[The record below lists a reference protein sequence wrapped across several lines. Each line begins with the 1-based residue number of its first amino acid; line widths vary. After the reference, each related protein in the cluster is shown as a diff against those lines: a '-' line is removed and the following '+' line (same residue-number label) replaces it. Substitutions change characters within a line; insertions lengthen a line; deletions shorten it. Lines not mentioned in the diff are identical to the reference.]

1 MEAFMHQGGCHCGAV
16 RYEAGELPE
25 RHSICCCTD
34 CRRSAGAPMVAWA
47 IYPKDSVKV
56 TKGAPKSRASSE
68 HAERLFCGDC
78 GTGLFYVSETYLPG
92 KIDVAS
98 ATFDQPE
105 LIGPPQAVVQTAE
118 RTAWVADIHTLPQ
131 FPRYPGMD

>member
-1 MEAFMHQGGCHCGAV
+1 MEAFMQRGGCHCGAV
-16 RYEAGELPE
+16 RYEASSLPE
-25 RHSICCCTD
+25 RHSICCCKD
-34 CRRSAGAPMVAWA
+34 CRRAAGAPMVAWA
-47 IYPKDSVKV
+47 IYPEDAVTV

-68 HAERLFCGDC
+68 HAERFFCSEC
-78 GTGLFYVSETYLPG
+78 GTGLFYVSERYLPG

-98 ATFDQPE
+98 ATLDEPE

-118 RTAWVADIHTLPQ
+118 RVAWGADIHRLPQ

>member
-1 MEAFMHQGGCHCGAV
+1 
-16 RYEAGELPE
+16 
-25 RHSICCCTD
+25 
-34 CRRSAGAPMVAWA
+34 MVAWA

-78 GTGLFYVSETYLPG
+78 GAGLFYVSETYLPG

-118 RTAWVADIHTLPQ
+118 RTAWVADVHTLPQ
-131 FPRYPGMD
+131 FPRYPGID